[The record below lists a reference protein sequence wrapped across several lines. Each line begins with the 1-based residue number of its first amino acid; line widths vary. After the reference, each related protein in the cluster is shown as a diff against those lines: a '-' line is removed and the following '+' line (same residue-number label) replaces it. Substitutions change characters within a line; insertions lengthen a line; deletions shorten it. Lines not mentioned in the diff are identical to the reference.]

1 MTVRVI
7 QPKSEPY
14 GDRLRPAYNFSC
26 SECTTIDKVV
36 ASNFAGALPQDMVI
50 QKMRQRGWHIG
61 KSASSDLC
69 PACVRDHRVKRLKPT
84 SVVEAPPPPA
94 TVKAL
99 ADLDKL
105 FSKPA
110 PEKET
115 TMNIQTVP
123 PTPQPPRQMSQDD
136 WRIVNRTVDEHY
148 VNANEGY
155 EAGWDDARIAKDLGV
170 PRAWVVEV
178 REKHYGP
185 AEGNPK
191 LRAIK
196 DKMGEV
202 EKLVEQQRQIWSKL
216 NTELDE
222 IRAQIKA
229 LG

>member
-69 PACVRDHRVKRLKPT
+69 PACVRDHRTKRLKPT
-84 SVVEAPPPPA
+84 LVEAPPPPA

-123 PTPQPPRQMSQDD
+123 PAPQPPRQMSKSDQRLVFAAIND
-136 WRIVNRTVDEHY
+136 HY
-148 VNANEGY
+148 INENEGY
-155 EAGWDDARIAKDLGV
+155 EAGWDDARVAKDLGC
-170 PRAWVVEV
+170 PRAWVTDV
-178 REKHYGP
+178 REQHFGP

-191 LRAIK
+191 LRAVK
-196 DKMGEV
+196 DKMGEI
-202 EKLVEQQRQIWSKL
+202 EKLVEEQRGIWAKL